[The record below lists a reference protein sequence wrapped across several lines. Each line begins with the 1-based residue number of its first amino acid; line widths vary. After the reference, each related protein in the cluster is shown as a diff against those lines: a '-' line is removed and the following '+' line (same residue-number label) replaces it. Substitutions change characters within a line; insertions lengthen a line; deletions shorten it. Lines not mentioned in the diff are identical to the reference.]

1 MFLNVLP
8 FVFVSWS
15 LYFSPSELFYSFN
28 HYFYR
33 DWFHN
38 PTSLQN
44 WIFIFSYY
52 STSLSGCASGNSNH
66 LPVKEL
72 SSSSQPSLSVLFFLF
87 PNISHI
93 ICFTKISLLS
103 SHTSTWLSLQYISLT
118 LISLFHLLTKLYLR
132 HLMLPFKLLL

>member
-1 MFLNVLP
+1 MFCLL
-8 FVFVSWS
+8 S
-15 LYFSPSELFYSFN
+15 L
-28 HYFYR
+28 
-33 DWFHN
+33 
-38 PTSLQN
+38 SLDL
-44 WIFIFSYY
+44 FIFLLVSSSTVLIIISIGFDSTIQPPFKIESSFLATY

-66 LPVKEL
+66 LPVKEP

-103 SHTSTWLSLQYISLT
+103 SHTSTWLSLQYVSLT